1 MSNQDTTNKIDNTI
15 KSKNK
20 TIRELFLLVL
30 ILLAAIGY
38 LTHSNNNKTI
48 LLNFFIDY
56 HTNSI
61 RK

>member
-1 MSNQDTTNKIDNTI
+1 MSNQDTTNNINNTI

-20 TIRELFLLVL
+20 TIRELFLLIL

-56 HTNSI
+56 HTNSV
-61 RK
+61 RR